1 MSTKLPIIS
10 LPNLHIIEHE
20 PLSKHTSYAIG
31 GEARWFVR
39 ISDVSILPDLFREIG
54 RLGIPWYVLG
64 GGTNT
69 LPGDSGFDGIVI
81 AIADRT
87 ILIEG
92 NRVIAAA
99 GVSFAVLVHTAV
111 VSGLTGMEWAFG
123 IPGTVGGAVRG
134 NAGAFGG
141 QTADV
146 LEYADVCNPNT
157 GAVTRM
163 TPDDFAYRYRW
174 SILAK
179 ERGVIMRAAFLLTQA
194 TPAECKKRLDELLA
208 KKKDTQ
214 PLGARCAGCVF
225 KNILTTG
232 LPQSLIPP
240 EYEGKDRIHAA
251 WLLDRAG
258 VKGTRCGGAHFSEKH
273 ANFIIT
279 ESGATSAD
287 VTDLI
292 KRAKK
297 LVKEKYGLDL
307 EEEIRYLGNDKITY

>member
-10 LPNLHIIEHE
+10 LPNLHISEHE

-31 GEARWFVR
+31 GEARWFARV
-39 ISDVSILPDLFREIG
+39 SDVSILPELFREIG

-69 LPGDSGFDGIVI
+69 LPGDEGFDGLVV

-87 ILIEG
+87 ISIEG
-92 NRVIAAA
+92 SCISAAA
-99 GVSFAVLVHTAV
+99 GASFAVLVHTAV
-111 VSGLTGMEWAFG
+111 TAGLTGMEWAFG

-146 LEYADVCNPNT
+146 LEYADVCNPDT
-157 GAVTRM
+157 GVVTRM
-163 TPDDFAYRYRW
+163 TRADFAYTYRW
-174 SILAK
+174 SILAEK
-179 ERGVIMRAAFLLTQA
+179 RGVIMRAVFLLTSS
-194 TPAECKKRLDELLA
+194 TSAECKKRLDELLA
-208 KKKDTQ
+208 TKKDTQ

-225 KNILTTG
+225 KNILTAG
-232 LPQSLIPP
+232 LPASLIPP
-240 EYEGKDRIHAA
+240 EYKGKDRIHAA

-279 ESGATSAD
+279 ESGATAAD
-287 VTDLI
+287 VATLI
-292 KRAKK
+292 KQTKQ
-297 LVKEKYGLDL
+297 LVKGKYGLDL
-307 EEEIRYLGNDKITY
+307 EEEIRYLGTDKITY